1 MADEMTFREAIEL
14 ARSISRRFE
23 RIERRPWGVE
33 GAMIEMMKQV
43 GELAKYV
50 MSAEHYYP
58 VQRDQMPA
66 YRADLDTI
74 GDELADVLFMLIR
87 VADYYEIDLL
97 EAHLAARRGED
108 AWLKEQ
114 GV

>member
-1 MADEMTFREAIEL
+1 MM
-14 ARSISRRFE
+14 
-23 RIERRPWGVE
+23 
-33 GAMIEMMKQV
+33 EMMKQV

-50 MSAEHYYP
+50 MSAEHYY
-58 VQRDQMPA
+58 VAQRDQMPE

-87 VADYYEIDLL
+87 VADYYGIDLL
-97 EAHLAARRGED
+97 EAHVQARRGED
-108 AWLKEQ
+108 EWLQAQ